1 MSDILYFEREY
12 ANLLTHIRNFG
23 VEKETRNAKTV
34 SLFGQMLKI
43 DMRNSNDFPILQGRK
58 MYPKGVLGEFAAML
72 RGPKSVQDFKDF
84 GCNYWGQWADEDG
97 DLNVDYGN
105 AWIDWNGIN
114 QIEQVS
120 ETLRN
125 NPNDRRMIV
134 SGWRPDLIPHQSLP
148 CCHIL
153 YQWRVEKGHLDMI
166 WYQRSVD
173 MMVGLPSDIIL
184 AAVWNIMLA
193 NEVGL
198 KPGELTFM
206 LGDCHIYEQH
216 FDAYEEYISAFWDN
230 PDRKLGT
237 YCLTALKGQKL
248 QEFKPA
254 DIHLDFEA
262 GPKIDLEVIS

>member
-1 MSDILYFEREY
+1 MTTVLTFEDEY
-12 ANLLTHIRNFG
+12 VQMMQRIMDHGT
-23 VEKETRNAKTV
+23 EKQTRNAVTK
-34 SLFGQMLKI
+34 SLFGEKLTI
-43 DMRNSNDFPILQGRK
+43 NMRDSDAFPILQGRK

-72 RGPKSVQDFKDF
+72 RGPRSVQDFKDF

-97 DLNVDYGN
+97 ALNVDYGN

-114 QIEQVS
+114 QIEEVV
-120 ETLRN
+120 EKLKN

-134 SGWRPDLIPHQSLP
+134 SGWRPDLIPSQSLP

-153 YQWRVEKGHLDMI
+153 YQWRVADGYLDMI

-198 KPGELTFM
+198 KPGSLHFM
-206 LGDCHIYEQH
+206 LGDVHLYEQH
-216 FDAYEEYISAFWDN
+216 YNAFEEYKESVKD
-230 PDRKLGT
+230 L
-237 YCLTALKGQKL
+237 
-248 QEFKPA
+248 PA
-254 DIHLDFEA
+254 MPVKYEIMSRPGKRLLDFSPLDIHIGKTD
-262 GPKIDLEVIS
+262 GPKINLEVIA